1 MVQPAEPRLVDTSAE
16 PPSTTRQ
23 RILNAARSLFS
34 ENGYDATSVR
44 MVARACGLTN
54 PAVHY
59 HFRTKR
65 DLYDALLSE
74 PVSLAAGG
82 LRADRIGIAANLE
95 ERFYQWVEN
104 VEFARL
110 LLRQQVGG
118 DPQSLDYLRDSERV
132 YVEEVSLALAPLVG
146 QEAGERSAQLAFTL
160 LSGAFWDALLTY
172 GDNAATIMR
181 DSYFRDRIRRF
192 IQAALGAAAPETP

>member
-1 MVQPAEPRLVDTSAE
+1 
-16 PPSTTRQ
+16 
-23 RILNAARSLFS
+23 
-34 ENGYDATSVR
+34 

-65 DLYDALLSE
+65 DLYDALLSD
-74 PVSLAAGG
+74 PVATGYDG
-82 LRADRIGIAANLE
+82 RQGDRIGIAANME
-95 ERFYQWVEN
+95 ERFYQWVDN
-104 VEFARL
+104 VDFARL
-110 LLRQQVGG
+110 LLRQQIGG

-146 QEAGERSAQLAFTL
+146 TAAGERAAQLAFTL

-172 GDNAATIMR
+172 GNDAASIMR

-192 IQAALGAAAPETP
+192 IQAALRTAEREAP

>member
-1 MVQPAEPRLVDTSAE
+1 L
-16 PPSTTRQ
+16 
-23 RILNAARSLFS
+23 
-34 ENGYDATSVR
+34 
-44 MVARACGLTN
+44 
-54 PAVHY
+54 H
-59 HFRTKR
+59 
-65 DLYDALLSE
+65 
-74 PVSLAAGG
+74 
-82 LRADRIGIAANLE
+82 ADRIGIAANLE
-95 ERFYQWVEN
+95 ERFYQWVDN

-132 YVEEVSLALAPLVG
+132 YGEEVSLARAPLVG